1 MIEVLV
7 AVVLFVL
14 LTAVLLAVLVAIAL
28 VADGV
33 WPRRTRRPRAPASWA
48 TAPACRATDRRP
60 GPRDP
65 LHGHHVERSDQMRDV
80 VGVAG
85 VERQLMG

>member
-33 WPRRTRRPRAPASWA
+33 WPRRTRRPRAP
-48 TAPACRATDRRP
+48 RP
-60 GPRDP
+60 R
-65 LHGHHVERSDQMRDV
+65 V
-80 VGVAG
+80 VGHG
-85 VERQLMG
+85 PGLPRH